1 MFSIEQ
7 IIVVVFC
14 IVACGYTSYKSGFD
28 EGGKVTTAVYM
39 AIMSEFLRQK
49 MGDDWV
55 LNTLGKDNNRFAR
68 FMETELI
75 PEEEQNDH
83 AA

>member
-1 MFSIEQ
+1 M
-7 IIVVVFC
+7 
-14 IVACGYTSYKSGFD
+14 
-28 EGGKVTTAVYM
+28 TTAVYM

-68 FMETELI
+68 FMETELM

>member
-28 EGGKVTTAVYM
+28 EGGKVTTVYTWQ
-39 AIMSEFLRQK
+39 SC
-49 MGDDWV
+49 
-55 LNTLGKDNNRFAR
+55 LNF
-68 FMETELI
+68 
-75 PEEEQNDH
+75 
-83 AA
+83 